1 MPYLCSA
8 HRPAPSQHPPST
20 LPPIPAP
27 PSAPSP
33 SFSYKQPG
41 REPRAEPWHCWGRQ
55 KTGRVV
61 FSCGSGNL
69 KSECSRVLEQRR
81 GVNTVLTSLQ
91 LLEVKTRGL

>member
-1 MPYLCSA
+1 MCHTCAVPTD
-8 HRPAPSQHPPST
+8 QHPPST

-27 PSAPSP
+27 SSAPSP
-33 SFSYKQPG
+33 SFSYKQPRG
-41 REPRAEPWHCWGRQ
+41 EPRAEFWHCRGRQ
-55 KTGRVV
+55 KTGRAV
-61 FSCGSGNL
+61 FSRGSGNL